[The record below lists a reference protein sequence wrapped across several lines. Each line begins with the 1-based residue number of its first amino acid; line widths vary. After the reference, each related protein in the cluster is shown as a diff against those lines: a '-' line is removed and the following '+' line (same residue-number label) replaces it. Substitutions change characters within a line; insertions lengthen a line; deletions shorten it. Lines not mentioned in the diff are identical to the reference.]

1 MNIIRPIYTKAFAK
15 LFSKSGKS
23 GGKSGREKMYLHI
36 GNGKSVRRDKIIGI
50 FDLDTATVTKSG
62 KDFISSMERS
72 GKLIYDDM
80 DLPRSFVL
88 VEEENGSVIRLSRIS
103 TAGLKLRLD
112 GRDES

>member
-1 MNIIRPIYTKAFAK
+1 
-15 LFSKSGKS
+15 
-23 GGKSGREKMYLHI
+23 MYLHI

-62 KDFISSMERS
+62 KDFISLMEKA
-72 GKLIYDDM
+72 GKLVYDDM

-88 VEEENGSVIRLSRIS
+88 VEDEGGHIIRLSRIS

-112 GRDES
+112 GGDEG

>member
-1 MNIIRPIYTKAFAK
+1 
-15 LFSKSGKS
+15 
-23 GGKSGREKMYLHI
+23 MYLHI

-62 KDFISSMERS
+62 KDFISSMEKA
-72 GKLIYDDM
+72 GKLVYDDM

-88 VEEENGSVIRLSRIS
+88 VEGDDGYIIRLSRIS

-112 GRDES
+112 GGEEG